1 MRYLIFR
8 LYAPLASWGDVAVG
22 EVRPSA
28 NYPSQSG
35 LLGLLAAA
43 LGLQRG
49 DEDAHMALREGYGFV
64 VGMLAPGRLL
74 RDYHTAQV
82 PGRANLKKR
91 PHRTRRD
98 ELSLPKDE
106 LNTIL
111 STRDY
116 RQDAVSLVA
125 LWEKPGAPHPLS
137 TLQAALAQPKFT
149 LYLGRKACPP
159 ALPLCPRVLEA
170 ENARAAFELAAFP
183 SEVGLTHDKD
193 GKALPL
199 KQLIWGDDAVMDIP
213 ATLSVP
219 RKDQLLSRRRWQ
231 FADRMEHIAVLR
243 EE

>member
-8 LYAPLASWGDVAVG
+8 LYAPLASWGEVAVG

-28 NYPSQSG
+28 NHPGQSA
-35 LLGLLAAA
+35 LLGLLGAA
-43 LGLQRG
+43 LGLERG
-49 DEDAHMALREGYGFV
+49 DEDSHLALREGYGFV
-64 VGMLAPGRLL
+64 VGVLAPGRLL

-82 PGRANLKKR
+82 PGRASLKKR

-98 ELSLPKDE
+98 ELNLPKDE

-116 RQDAVSLVA
+116 RQDSVSLIA
-125 LWEKPGAPHPLS
+125 LWEKPGAPHR
-137 TLQAALAQPKFT
+137 LQELQVALAQPKFT

-159 ALPLCPRVLEA
+159 ALPLYPIVIEA
-170 ENARAAFELAAFP
+170 DNARTAFERVEFP
-183 SEVGLTHDKD
+183 PEAGLTHDRD
-193 GKALPL
+193 GKSLPL
-199 KQLIWGDDAVMDIP
+199 QQLIWGDDAVMDIP

-219 RKDQLLSRRRWQ
+219 RKDLLLSRRRWQ
-231 FADRMEHIAVLR
+231 FADRMEHVAVLG